1 MPRYLQTCLLFIW
14 IGIFSHLSGA
24 DVDHF
29 KAVDQDEL
37 FRDLL
42 ASFRGTASSSAAA
55 TATTAHEACVF
66 YQYAAQRGEGRAAN
80 TALWR
85 LSELVREEVCLGD
98 RSAWD
103 WLVAAADAGNE
114 EAQHRL
120 SVAYSVGIYDGALVP
135 MDAGKGLALEAMA
148 ALSGDPEAALGMGYR
163 FLKGVGVAESCERA
177 LPFYEFAAHLAADA
191 IAERGYPEVIDTTHL
206 SALEDPASQW
216 VRSEATQELVD
227 YYAAL
232 ALDGD
237 GVAAGLLGNLYLGG
251 SRLVPVNQ
259 SRAVFFLHRAYRL
272 QNVNVAGT
280 LAYLLLRRRHRYSLF
295 FRAEDWD
302 AAGQDSEGL
311 RQLLRLAAK
320 KNQPA
325 GLVALGY
332 AHMHGLLGM
341 DVNATLSREY
351 FASAL
356 PNHPDAGFL
365 LGELLLGRS
374 PAVDQEEGNG
384 MGNSIRQETIAAA
397 MQAYSSS
404 AAMRNILASHRL
416 AVLLKGRVPPPL
428 SSPSSSA
435 CQEAVSY
442 FKIVAERGD
451 WARGLNIAHEHFR
464 EGRALEALDLFAR
477 YAAVGFESAQFN
489 AAHLLHLFAASP
501 SPSNS
506 LRLLQVSPHCPPNA
520 SSVARLSPNQVQEIA
535 ALLNTT
541 PGNDTTSRREG
552 EGSSDSL
559 QRPDDQILAWECQ
572 WRGLALYAL
581 SAAQGQPES
590 LMLLGDYYYY
600 GHAQLEPSPVRA
612 LNYYQEAAQFKHSQA
627 TFNLGLMHAWGDG
640 VPRDIH
646 LAKRYYDQ
654 AAGLDAHARL
664 PRDLALW
671 LLALQQRWDS
681 WRASSALAAAVA
693 ALVED
698 FFATI
703 KSADQEL
710 QRWLDEIAHRC
721 SPSSS
726 PASQT
731 VGREAA
737 SVALGK
743 QLRARL
749 QAVQMK
755 FVEHVNAFAEG
766 REIERKWRLTAA
778 EEVALLAL
786 LCAWLII
793 LLLIRFYT

>member
-1 MPRYLQTCLLFIW
+1 MPRSLQTCLLFIW
-14 IGIFSHLSGA
+14 VGIFSHLSGA
-24 DVDHF
+24 DVDLF
-29 KAVDQDEL
+29 KAVEQDEF

-42 ASFRGTASSSAAA
+42 ASFRSTASSSSSSS
-55 TATTAHEACVF
+55 TAHEACVF

-85 LSELVREEVCLGD
+85 LSELARQEVCLGD

-120 SVAYSVGIYDGALVP
+120 SIAYSVGVYDGALVP

-163 FLKGVGVAESCERA
+163 FLKGVGVTESCERA

-280 LAYLLLRRRHRYSLF
+280 LALLLLRRRHRYSLF

-374 PAVDQEEGNG
+374 PAVEQEEGSG
-384 MGNSIRQETIAAA
+384 MGSPIRQETIAAA

-404 AAMRNILASHRL
+404 AAMGNVLASHRL
-416 AVLLKGRVPPPL
+416 AVLLKGRAPPPL
-428 SSPSSSA
+428 ASPSSSA
-435 CQEAVSY
+435 CEAAVSY

-451 WARGLNIAHEHFR
+451 WAQGLNIAHEHFR
-464 EGRALEALDLFAR
+464 EGRALQALDLFAR

-506 LRLLQVSPHCPPNA
+506 LRLLQVSPHGQPNA
-520 SSVARLSPNQVQEIA
+520 SSVARLSPSQVQEIA
-535 ALLNTT
+535 ALLNST
-541 PGNDTTSRREG
+541 PSNETISPREVE
-552 EGSSDSL
+552 EGSSD
-559 QRPDDQILAWECQ
+559 QTLAWECQ

-581 SAAQGQPES
+581 SAAQGQAES

-600 GHAQLEPSPVRA
+600 GHAQLDPSPVRA
-612 LNYYQEAAQFKHSQA
+612 LTYYQEAAHFKHSQA

-654 AAGLDAHARL
+654 AAGFDAHARL

-681 WRASSALAAAVA
+681 WRASSTLAAAVA
-693 ALVED
+693 AWMED
-698 FFATI
+698 IFAAI

-710 QRWLDEIAHRC
+710 QHWLDEIARRC

-726 PASQT
+726 PAAQA
-731 VGREAA
+731 VGREAPA
-737 SVALGK
+737 VALGK

-766 REIERKWRLTAA
+766 REVERKWRLTAA

-786 LCAWLII
+786 LCAWLIL